1 MYILVL
7 LMECNKDEALKAKEL
22 AEKKMQNNDF
32 EVAQK
37 IAAKAQRLY
46 PDLENINQLLAVC
59 NVHCSAKNMVGL
71 DKDWYGILQVDRSA
85 DEVTI
90 KKQYRKLA
98 LVLHPD
104 KNKFPGAEAAFKL
117 IGEANVVLSDQT
129 KRSIYDSKCRVS
141 IRSTSMKP
149 PPYQF
154 NPPARPAFFT
164 NGYTSQFSG
173 QNHYQ
178 KVQSTSSVHETSF
191 WTTCPFCSVR
201 FQYRREIV
209 NRAVRCQ
216 NCSKSFIA
224 YDLGYQGIPTG
235 VGLRQPSQPPQPKVV
250 PNQGTTKTA
259 ANTAGFP
266 SSNKEFQHGSGVK
279 WVGQEPGTHRGN
291 TSKVFEDLKAKEK
304 HGNGMNSVAGGKGVA
319 GTCKVNEWPQDS
331 RNFKNKSRK
340 RSRKRASES
349 SESFDTSSS
358 NESEDLGN
366 EKGSN
371 PAGGQGDGPN
381 DNFVRRSSRRRQN
394 VSYNEAEEEDDQINH
409 PKIVPDSKPEEK
421 GVPSEENLHEGNIN
435 APNVDADAAG
445 STVNG
450 TKKIEVIDCE
460 SDSETS
466 HTSSPKEFAYPDQEF
481 HDFDKEKKEE
491 CFKAGQLWACYDT
504 VDGMPRYYAHIK
516 KVASSKFAL
525 HFNWLEVDPDDQY
538 GISWTEAGLPVA
550 CGKFRLG
557 GKEVTSDLA
566 SFSHRMLWAKGKK
579 RGSYIIYPS
588 KGEIWA
594 LFKGWDISWSS
605 EPNKHQPFKYEI
617 VEVLSDFDV
626 DVDVG
631 IKVGYLNKLDGFVSV
646 FQRTSQGET
655 DSSSFFIKYDELYRF
670 SHRIPSFTL
679 TGTEREG
686 VPEGSFELDL
696 ASIPQDPNDLWYPL
710 KEANRNGEPELKSP
724 RRNGK
729 TRIPKKVST
738 PNKSTDWKEVSDGDG
753 EGEMP
758 KLRKSPRAAKKR

>member
-1 MYILVL
+1 
-7 LMECNKDEALKAKEL
+7 MECNKDEALKAKEL

-32 EVAQK
+32 EGAQK
-37 IAAKAQRLY
+37 VAAKAQRLY

-59 NVHCSAKNMVGL
+59 NVHCSAKNMLGL

-117 IGEANVVLSDQT
+117 IGEANVLLSDQT

-141 IRSTSMKP
+141 IRSTSMRP
-149 PPYQF
+149 PPHQV
-154 NPPARPAFFT
+154 NPPVRPNFFP
-164 NGYTSQFSG
+164 NGFTSPFSG

-209 NRAVRCQ
+209 NRAVCCQ
-216 NCSKSFIA
+216 NCLKSFIA
-224 YDLGYQGIPTG
+224 YDLGYQGVPTG
-235 VGLRQPSQPPQPKVV
+235 IGLRQPSQPQQRVV

-266 SSNKEFQHGSGVK
+266 FSHREFQHGSGVK
-279 WVGQEPGTHRGN
+279 CVGQEPGTQRGN

-304 HGNGMNSVAGGKGVA
+304 HGNGVNSVAGGMRGA
-319 GTCKVNEWPQDS
+319 GTHKVNEWPQDC

-340 RSRKRASES
+340 RSRKQASES

-358 NESEDLGN
+358 SESEDFSN
-366 EKGSN
+366 VKGSN
-371 PAGGQGDGPN
+371 PAGGQGHRPN
-381 DNFVRRSSRRRQN
+381 GNYVRRSSRRRQD

-421 GVPSEENLHEGNIN
+421 GVPSEQNLQEGNIN
-435 APNVDADAAG
+435 APNVTVDGA
-445 STVNG
+445 SSIVNG
-450 TKKIEVIDCE
+450 AKKIEVIDCE
-460 SDSETS
+460 SDSEINNNS
-466 HTSSPKEFAYPDQEF
+466 APMEFAYPDQEF
-481 HDFDKEKKEE
+481 HDFDKEKEE
-491 CFKAGQLWACYDT
+491 KCFAVDQLWACYDNL
-504 VDGMPRYYAHIK
+504 DGMPRYYAHITQ
-516 KVASSKFAL
+516 VVSPGFSL
-525 HFNWLEVDPDDQY
+525 RFNWLEVDADKKID
-538 GISWTEAGLPVA
+538 IIWTEAGLPVG
-550 CGKFRLG
+550 CGKFKRG
-557 GKEVTSDLA
+557 GSDSTDNLA
-566 SFSHRMLWAKGKK
+566 SFSHKMPWAQGKK
-579 RGSYIIYPS
+579 KGSYIIYPR

-594 LFKGWDISWSS
+594 LYKGWDISWSF
-605 EPNKHQPFKYEI
+605 EPSKHQPFKYEI
-617 VEVLSDFDV
+617 VEVLSDFSV
-626 DVDVG
+626 DDG
-631 IKVGYLNKLDGFVSV
+631 IKVGYLNKLDEFVSV
-646 FQRTSQGET
+646 FQRTSQGES
-655 DSSSFFIKYDELYRF
+655 DSSSSSFLIKHNELYRF
-670 SHRIPSFTL
+670 SHKIPSFRL

-710 KEANRNGEPELKSP
+710 KEAIRNVEPELKRP
-724 RRNGK
+724 GKNGK
-729 TRIPKKVST
+729 TMPPKKVGT
-738 PNKSTDWKEVSDGDG
+738 PNKSTDCKEVSDSDGDG
-753 EGEMP
+753 EMCM
-758 KLRKSPRAAKKR
+758 LRKSPRASKKR